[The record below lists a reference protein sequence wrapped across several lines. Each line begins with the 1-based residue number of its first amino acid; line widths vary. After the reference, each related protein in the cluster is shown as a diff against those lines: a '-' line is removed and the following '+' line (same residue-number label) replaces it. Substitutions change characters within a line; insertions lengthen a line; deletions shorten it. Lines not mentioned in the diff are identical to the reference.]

1 MKIDVHVHLTPPDI
15 IADCKSIMEK
25 EPYFK
30 LLSESPQNKFVTSDM
45 LVSHM
50 NEVGITHS
58 VVFGF
63 SFNDTGLCKY
73 VNDYVIEEVKKYP
86 NLIGFAAVNP
96 KDKGVTYEIERCY
109 NEGLRGIGELF
120 PQGQSIDLSSLHHT
134 KDMADCCQKY
144 NMPILIHTN
153 EPIGHN
159 YIGKTQTPLT
169 EIASFINNFKDQPI
183 ILAHFGGGIFIYEL
197 MKEVK
202 ESFKNVYYDT
212 AASLFLYDKSIY
224 NTIKTIGILDKV
236 LFGSDFPLV
245 SPSRY
250 DKLIK
255 TSGLSEEEINQI
267 YSLNVKRLFDKCG
280 IELI

>member
-1 MKIDVHVHLTPPDI
+1 MKIDTHVHLTPPDLI
-15 IADCKSIMEK
+15 TNYKTVMEK

-30 LLSESPQNKFVTSDM
+30 LLSESPQNKFVSAED
-45 LVSHM
+45 LVKTM
-50 NEVGITHS
+50 NETGVTHS
-58 VVFGF
+58 IVFGF
-63 SFNDTGLCKY
+63 SFNDPMLCKY
-73 VNDYVIEEVKKYP
+73 VNDYTIEAVKNYP
-86 NLIGFAAVNP
+86 SLIGFAAVNP
-96 KDKGVTYEIERCY
+96 KSREVEYEIERCY
-109 NEGLRGIGELF
+109 NKGLRGIGEMF
-120 PQGQSIDLSSLHHT
+120 PEGQGIDLSSLNHT
-134 KDMADCCQKY
+134 KAMADCCKSY

-159 YIGKTQTPLT
+159 YIGKTKTSLT
-169 EIASFINNFKDQPI
+169 EVTSFINNFKNQPI

-224 NTIKTIGILDKV
+224 KTVKEIGILEKV

-250 DKLIK
+250 DKLIEE
-255 TSGLSEEEINQI
+255 SGLDESDINQI
-267 YSLNVKRLFDKCG
+267 YHLNIKRLFDKCN
-280 IELI
+280 IELS